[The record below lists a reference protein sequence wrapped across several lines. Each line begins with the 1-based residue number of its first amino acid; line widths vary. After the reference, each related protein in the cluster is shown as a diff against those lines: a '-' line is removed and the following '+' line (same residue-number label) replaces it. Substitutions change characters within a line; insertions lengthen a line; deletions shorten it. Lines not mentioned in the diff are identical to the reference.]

1 MAIYDPEGKIILTHS
16 PMGVRA
22 EVAVHD
28 ATRLEL
34 WLSPLAGSSAHYRD
48 RNFSNRDDQS
58 RLFDAITIR
67 GLTEAAFK
75 GCDYDPFHVVIRF
88 EKQVMHVV
96 PLVAHPA
103 VAVWFDSPQVV
114 DLKSDKAA
122 KLLTQKQD
130 SFMVELKDR
139 FHQLQHLAVIGV
151 GSGAFRHQIT
161 FDEGR
166 SVYARAE
173 LGAGQVLY
181 FIGTGKPD
189 KIAPIGG
196 ALRKLK
202 PAQLL
207 KMNEDKV
214 EALMGSGAIEL
225 HEEAEDLEKII
236 AINRRVLAAK
246 QDAQGAIRA
255 AINRIYYMIWV
266 RDGSMIEAFQAYAGA
281 VEPLRKWVRF
291 MLANP
296 TNVNEKGYPKGKTF
310 LMLVNQITK
319 WEEDGVFFAIW
330 SAFTLAQQT
339 RQAIPAKEL
348 KTLKAAMDWLERY
361 CYDKKRGLFGRYFH
375 CETPLPGARDFGFDN
390 AVGNP
395 SDMYTPGYEGERIKR
410 SYDIYINE
418 ICHAS
423 YLMLAELAGTTGK
436 KAYLAKAAKLREKM
450 APWRK
455 VAAEHPQ
462 GLPPYGE
469 LLTVKGKTLL
479 AGPYGLDAC
488 DYEWALS
495 VPPFFS
501 HPPSAAAMRK
511 ALVRDVVAGNNQVF
525 LAAWFSML
533 QSLDI
538 VDVDESE
545 IMAVLM
551 KAADQCKRPG
561 SKLPMPN
568 TVVEMLNIPD
578 GHPYHDIRP
587 QAFSIGPMLAAL
599 TGLGVRRLP
608 YGLAVRFSHAL
619 RTVRRYDWRGNQIDF
634 YFSREGESPMLKV
647 NGKELVGTWQL
658 PEGLLNRK
666 LNTVMIAGEALN
678 LDTATLVD
686 STVRLLSVSHKK
698 TGVYYKVEASGFN
711 WLRYLGMGGTQ
722 RLSVYNAK
730 GTPVPFEIENVNSSL
745 WISFAGTGSFEV
757 VLES

>member
-22 EVAVHD
+22 EVAVYD
-28 ATRLEL
+28 TTRLEL

-48 RNFSNRDDQS
+48 RNFSNRDDYS
-58 RLFDAITIR
+58 SLFDAITVR
-67 GLTEAAFK
+67 GLKEADFI
-75 GCDYDPFHVVIRF
+75 GCDYDPFHVVIRYQ
-88 EKQVMHVV
+88 KQVMHVV
-96 PLVAHPA
+96 PLADKPA
-103 VAVWFDSPQVV
+103 VAVWFDEPQIV
-114 DLKSDKAA
+114 DLKSDKEA
-122 KLLTQKQD
+122 KLLGQKQD
-130 SFMVELKDR
+130 SFMVGFKDR
-139 FHQLQHLAVIGV
+139 FHDLQHLAVIGP
-151 GSGAFRHQIT
+151 GKGAFRHQIT

-166 SVYARAE
+166 SFYARAE
-173 LGAGQVLY
+173 LAAGQPLF

-189 KIAPIGG
+189 NAATVG
-196 ALRKLK
+196 AALKKLK

-207 KMNEDKV
+207 KANEKKV
-214 EALMGSGAIEL
+214 AELTASGAIEL
-225 HEEAEDLEKII
+225 QNAADLEHII
-236 AINRRVLAAK
+236 AVNRRVLAAK

-296 TNVNEKGYPKGKTF
+296 TKVNEKGYPKGETF

-330 SAFTLAQQT
+330 SAFTLAQQSGEKLK
-339 RQAIPAKEL
+339 AKEL
-348 KTLKAAMDWLERY
+348 ATLQGAMDWLERY
-361 CYDKKRGLFGRYFH
+361 CFDKKQGLFGRYFH
-375 CETPLPGARDFGFDN
+375 CETPLPGSRDFGFDN

-395 SDMYTPGYEGERIKR
+395 GDFYSPGYQGERIKR

-418 ICHAS
+418 ICHAA
-423 YLMLAELAGTTGK
+423 YLMLAELSGTKAGK
-436 KAYLAKAAKLREKM
+436 PYLDKAAALRARM
-450 APWRK
+450 ADWREA
-455 VAAEHPQ
+455 AAESPV

-469 LLTVKGKTLL
+469 LLTEKGKSIL
-479 AGPYGLDAC
+479 AGPYGLDRC

-501 HPPSAAAMRK
+501 HPPAAPAIRK
-511 ALVRDVVAGNNQVF
+511 ALVKDVVAANKQEF

-538 VDVDESE
+538 VDIEEGE
-545 IMAVLM
+545 IMSVLL
-551 KAADQCKRPG
+551 KAAEQCKRPG

-568 TVVEMLNIPD
+568 TVVEMLNMPD

-608 YGLAVRFSHAL
+608 YGLAVRFSGAL
-619 RTVRRYDWRGNQIDF
+619 KSVKHYDWRGNQIDF
-634 YFSREGESPMLKV
+634 HFSSEGDFPKLTV

-658 PEGLLNRK
+658 PENLLSKK
-666 LNTVMIAGEALN
+666 LNSVKLTGEPLN
-678 LDTATLVD
+678 LNSATLVD
-686 STVRLLSVSHKK
+686 STVRLLSLSGKGK
-698 TGVYYKVEASGFN
+698 SITYQVEAKGFN
-711 WLRYLGMGGTQ
+711 WLRFLAMDGTQ
-722 RLSVYNAK
+722 RLSVFDSK
-730 GTPVPFEIENVNSSL
+730 GLPVPFQLENASSSL
-745 WISFAGTGSFEV
+745 WLSFEGVGAYSV